1 MTSLLVIFLFLSSC
15 SYFEEEEIIL
25 PGKRID
31 VFEKDTQKLIKSKK
45 SVILPKP
52 REILNWPLYNQNIS
66 NNLSHFL
73 SNNSLKIKWE
83 KKSSYREK
91 KDNFFIAKPIIFKDR
106 IYRILPNSK
115 INVINSVN
123 GKTVWEKK
131 LQEEDKEEIFF
142 TGGIGIDSD
151 TLYVTTGIG
160 NLYSI
165 DIKTR
170 KTKWKKKFSS
180 SISSPPLIF
189 SNKIFVIT
197 DDNQTSA
204 IENSNGKEIWSHS
217 GSLENV
223 SIIGGVSPSLKDNVL
238 YVTYTSGEI
247 FALNAE
253 NGSVLWFE
261 NIALGTIASRNLIFD
276 IQSSPVIHKDKLLV
290 SSYVNKFI
298 AMSLV
303 DGEKIWEIELS
314 TINPI
319 ITSGDYS
326 YLLDTENKLHC
337 IELSE
342 GNIIW
347 SVQLKKMKKKT
358 PVSWVGPLLTSNKL
372 ILASS
377 EGVILSLSPHNGK
390 ILSQIGTENN
400 YVTNP
405 VQSKKSIFIITKKGK
420 LLALE

>member
-1 MTSLLVIFLFLSSC
+1 MTSLLVIFLFLGSC

-45 SVILPKP
+45 NVILPKP
-52 REILNWPLYNQNIS
+52 REISDWPLFNQNIS

-73 SNNSLKIKWE
+73 SNDSLKIKWE
-83 KKSSYREK
+83 KKSSYRDK

-106 IYRILPNSK
+106 IYRILPNSI

-165 DIKTR
+165 DITTR
-170 KTKWKKKFSS
+170 KTKWKKNFSS
-180 SISSPPLIF
+180 PISAPPLIF

-204 IENSNGKEIWSHS
+204 IEKSNGKEIWSHS

-276 IQSSPVIHKDKLLV
+276 IQTSPVIHKNKLLV
-290 SSYVNKFI
+290 SSYINKFI

-337 IELSE
+337 IELTE

-347 SVQLKKMKKKT
+347 TVQLKKMKKKK
-358 PVSWVGPLLTSNKL
+358 PLSWVGPLLTSNKL

-390 ILSQIGTENN
+390 ILSQIATENN

-405 VQSKKSIFIITKKGK
+405 VQSKKSIFVITKKGK